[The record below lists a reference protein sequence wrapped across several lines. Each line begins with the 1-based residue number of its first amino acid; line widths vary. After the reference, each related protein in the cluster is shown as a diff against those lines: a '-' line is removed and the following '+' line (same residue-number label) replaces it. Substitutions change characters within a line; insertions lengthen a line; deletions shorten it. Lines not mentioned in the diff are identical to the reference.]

1 MLIQLLII
9 LAKDIREAAEELSAG
24 VMCYTQLQI
33 NVGFEVLNRT
43 LSIFIPLFTA
53 YLVHKLKR
61 HYWEKDRPFFKHI
74 VPDLKNWIKS
84 KK

>member
-9 LAKDIREAAEELSAG
+9 LAKDIREGAEELSAG
-24 VMCYTQLQI
+24 VMCSSLLVV
-33 NVGFEVLNRT
+33 NVGFELLNRT
-43 LSIFIPLFTA
+43 LSILIPLFTA
-53 YLVHKLKR
+53 YLVHKLKK

-74 VPDLKNWIKS
+74 VPDLKNWIKN